1 MNNIA
6 IIDFLNHDIGIN
18 ILFPKVNYFILEENF
33 DKTAINSKYDIKPI
47 VHNKHVNVFEHISN
61 NNYDTIFVIAPL
73 YNSVKQYNGNKNDF
87 YTQHI
92 DKKLSETIN
101 CIKNNKF
108 NTICF
113 FDNYD
118 YDYDPN
124 IIFEKEFITTNNILF
139 FKRYYNKE
147 KSYQNNVF
155 PFPYIIFG
163 HQCNI
168 DMVTDLFYKN
178 KEEKTEKI
186 NRLFFSGSLINH
198 LDTTYGVYRNRI
210 EILQK
215 MKTHVQVYNPGRLQ
229 HDQFMKEL
237 SNSKYCLDLL
247 GVGDPNIRTFEILC
261 SKSLRISQRSNLK
274 WNFNEEF
281 CEETIFDDE
290 NDLLQKITNLEKD
303 HELYRKCL
311 DNQNNIVKTHM
322 NKDVLRSYIVEKIE
336 KNDLC
341 I

>member
-1 MNNIA
+1 MEKIA
-6 IIDFLNHDIGIN
+6 IIDFLNQDSGLK
-18 ILFPKVNYFILEENF
+18 ILFHEADYFILEEEF
-33 DKTAINSKYDIKPI
+33 DRSTINSKYDINPI

-61 NNYDTIFVIAPL
+61 NNYDTIFIIAPL
-73 YNSVKQYNGNKNDF
+73 YNSVKQYDGNKNDF
-87 YTQHI
+87 YIQHI
-92 DKKLSETIN
+92 DTKLSETIE
-101 CIKNNKF
+101 CIKKNRF
-108 NTICF
+108 STICF

-124 IIFEKEFITTNNILF
+124 MIFEKEIRTTYNILF

-178 KEEKTEKI
+178 IEPEPEKMSRI
-186 NRLFFSGSLINH
+186 FFSGSLINH
-198 LDTTYGVYRNRI
+198 IDTTYGVYRNRI

-215 MKTHVQVYNPGRLQ
+215 MKTQLQVYNPGCLQ

-237 SNSKYCLDLL
+237 SSSKYCLDLL

-274 WNFNEEF
+274 WNFSEEF

-290 NDLLQKITNLEKD
+290 KDLLQKITNLEKD
-303 HELYRKCL
+303 PQLYRHCL
-311 DNQNNIVKTHM
+311 DKQNKIVETYM
-322 NKDVLRSYIVEKIE
+322 NKDVLRSYILEKIQ
-336 KNDLC
+336 K
-341 I
+341 